1 MYNYTYTHAVHVPW
15 WWDCNINSITV
26 TYKQILSLYIFLKS
40 TLEGNGY
47 TSCDSYNAAHVHVG
61 TDIEMNFSYM
71 YSTLILSFC
80 TPDGAMYISSLYVYI
95 ISLYKLPEIIAYTR

>member
-1 MYNYTYTHAVHVPW
+1 MVGLQYQLHHCHTQTNPQPIY
-15 WWDCNINSITV
+15 
-26 TYKQILSLYIFLKS
+26 ILKN

-47 TSCDSYNAAHVHVG
+47 TSCDSYNARAHVG

-95 ISLYKLPEIIAYTR
+95 ISLHKQPEIIAYTR